1 MMAQSAKEASLEPTL
16 SADTMTI
23 KTEEQA
29 NAKAA
34 LIDAAVARVCRVH
47 VVPPTSRTRRAVVVV
62 SGAMLLAVLAAQ
74 LSGGGM
80 GSDALLA
87 QVSACAPVSSVFPL
101 CMQGVSA

>member
-1 MMAQSAKEASLEPTL
+1 M
-16 SADTMTI
+16 
-23 KTEEQA
+23 
-29 NAKAA
+29 
-34 LIDAAVARVCRVH
+34 RG
-47 VVPPTSRTRRAVVVV
+47 AVVVV

-87 QVSACAPVSSVFPL
+87 QVSACAPVSYVFPL